1 MQKDPNLAFDERR
14 RHLIIIAALI
24 ALFLGALDALVM
36 TAAMPTIVADLGG
49 MHLYSWVYSAY
60 FLSRAVSLPLFGKLA
75 DLYQTRTLLFFS
87 IGLFL
92 LASIMAALS
101 TSMGF
106 LVLAR
111 VLQGIGAGGNFAL
124 VYIVL
129 SDVSPA
135 EDRGKTL
142 AWASFIWGIASVT
155 GPTLGGFI
163 VSYFSWR
170 WIFWINLPVGLISLI
185 GIGLYLVEMRE
196 KKQQV
201 HLDWAGVTTLTLSI
215 LGLLTIFIVGGQTYP
230 WLSLPMAGLAVI
242 SLLSLIGFLWAE
254 KHAKDPILSL
264 HFFTVQGFR
273 TGNGAVFFSSFAIFG
288 LFAYAPLYIQGGL
301 GKSPLEVGWAMLTLS
316 LAWSLGSL
324 AAGRLVN
331 RLGNKRATLMGA
343 ICLVAGAWMT
353 LFFSAVTPIAYCL
366 AVFTLVGIGMGFISL
381 STLLVVQ
388 NSLSDANLGVATS
401 SHQFARTLG
410 GTVGVG
416 ACGGLVATRL
426 TAALSTA
433 GLPASLMDQIL
444 KNLESIFKPEFQA
457 QIPVETRAVL
467 SRAVTDGVS
476 IVFWMVL
483 VAAVICGFICWRIPA
498 DRLPDHQ
505 SLLTNQPHRHDPA
518 KRSGG

>member
-1 MQKDPNLAFDERR
+1 MQSDPRLSIDDRR
-14 RHLIIIAALI
+14 RQWIIIAALI
-24 ALFLGALDALVM
+24 ALFLGALDALIM
-36 TAAMPTIVADLGG
+36 SAAMPTIVADLGG
-49 MHLYSWVYSAY
+49 LHLYSWVYSAY

-106 LVLAR
+106 LVFAR

-129 SDVSPA
+129 SDVSSA
-135 EDRGKTL
+135 EERGKTL

-170 WIFWINLPVGLISLI
+170 WIFWINLPVGLISLT

-196 KKQQV
+196 KKRHV
-201 HLDWAGVTTLTLSI
+201 HLDWAGVATLTLSI
-215 LGLLTIFIVGGQTYP
+215 MGLLTIFIMGGRTYP
-230 WLSLPMAGLAVI
+230 WLSLPMAGLTVI
-242 SLLSLIGFLWAE
+242 SVLSLLGFLWAE
-254 KHAKDPILSL
+254 KHAKDPLISL
-264 HFFTVQGFR
+264 EFFTVRGFR
-273 TGNGAVFFSSFAIFG
+273 TGNGAVFLSSFAIFG

-316 LAWSLGSL
+316 LGWSLGSL
-324 AAGRLVN
+324 IAGRSIN
-331 RLGNKRATLMGA
+331 QLGKKRSTLLGA
-343 ICLVAGAWMT
+343 VCLTAGTGMT
-353 LFFSAVTPIAYCL
+353 VFFSTDTAIAYCL
-366 AVFTLVGIGMGFISL
+366 SVFTLVGIGMGFISL

-388 NSLSDANLGVATS
+388 DSLSDADLGVATS

-416 ACGGLVATRL
+416 ACGGLVTTRL
-426 TAALSTA
+426 TTALSATD
-433 GLPASLMDQIL
+433 LPAGLMDQIL
-444 KNLESIFKPEFQA
+444 QNLESIFKPQFQA
-457 QIPVETRAVL
+457 QIPAGARAVI
-467 SRAVTDGVS
+467 STAVTNGVS
-476 IVFWMVL
+476 MVFWMVL
-483 VAAVICGFICWRIPA
+483 VVAVCCAFVCWRIPA
-498 DRLPDHQ
+498 EGP
-505 SLLTNQPHRHDPA
+505 SRHEP
-518 KRSGG
+518 